1 MSLSNNFGQ
10 LKTTYKLLKIF
21 QNNSNSVFSTIATKW
36 NEEKPANWNNFDFK
50 KCIPELIAADDGP
63 MEKIQ
68 PKHPNIIIISEGGSP
83 ITQGINYSYNYEI
96 SYTYATPQIFDDIDV
111 TNIACQFAQECIY
124 TILKQHIHGIG
135 YVVNSWNISELR
147 EAAIPAPMFSRSLA
161 LSLTLEVEE
170 DF

>member
-1 MSLSNNFGQ
+1 MLD
-10 LKTTYKLLKIF
+10 KY
-21 QNNSNSVFSTIATKW
+21 
-36 NEEKPANWNNFDFK
+36 D
-50 KCIPELIAADDGP
+50 
-63 MEKIQ
+63 
-68 PKHPNIIIISEGGSP
+68 
-83 ITQGINYSYNYEI
+83 YSYNYEI

-124 TILKQHIHGIG
+124 TILRQHIHGVG